1 MLGSLWQ
8 TLLLNLV
15 INGANPRID
24 HWCAAEC
31 WPVAGLGRHE
41 LAASEHVCRLC
52 VVHISQPPGLS
63 EPVQGLQ
70 KGHKVNPNSP
80 MSRLH
85 PCRGHGGGLL
95 GGALAALLL
104 GPRWKQTTLPK
115 ARGRWL
121 VDTAPVPWLRS
132 SPKPLDGGRGRLR

>member
-1 MLGSLWQ
+1 M
-8 TLLLNLV
+8 
-15 INGANPRID
+15 
-24 HWCAAEC
+24 
-31 WPVAGLGRHE
+31 AGYGRHE
-41 LAASEHVCRLC
+41 LADGKRVCCMC
-52 VVHISQPPGLS
+52 VVHISQPPGLTES
-63 EPVQGLQ
+63 LQGIQ
-70 KGHKVNPNSP
+70 KRHKMNPRSP
-80 MSRLH
+80 MFHLH

-95 GGALAALLL
+95 GGALTALLL